1 MKRTKFVD
9 GGPLDG
15 TVRFFMDHSLPAD
28 GWEIT
33 VNAHSYT
40 FDAAELKF
48 RYRGR
53 WQNIT
58 IGNSLLTYRTF
69 GEALRQLC
77 QLQAVGAI
85 SQVES
90 LEYQAQIKKGLF
102 CGHVQ

>member
-1 MKRTKFVD
+1 MKAVAFV
-9 GGPLDG
+9 GGPVDG
-15 TVRFFMDHSLPAD
+15 TVRFFKSDQLPVD
-28 GWEIT
+28 GWEVTI
-33 VNAHSYT
+33 NAHSYT
-40 FDAAELKF
+40 LDRTELRF

-69 GEALRQLC
+69 GEALRQLG

-85 SQVES
+85 SATES